1 MSDRIPA
8 LLEPIQNRLGA
19 ANDYPGLVTIAE
31 SQEDTARLLSAV
43 QAVLGEIAE
52 IDEETGSLGLD
63 LQEDDFDR
71 GWYGARREAVERI
84 RNAVV
89 AALGGEA

>member
-1 MSDRIPA
+1 
-8 LLEPIQNRLGA
+8 L
-19 ANDYPGLVTIAE
+19 
-31 SQEDTARLLSAV
+31 TATLN
-43 QAVLGEIAE
+43 E

-71 GWYGARREAVERI
+71 GWYGARREAMERI
-84 RNAVV
+84 RNAVE